1 VRTRKLRAGK
11 TLCHRLV
18 LCVPI
23 VAGVA
28 TRFLLNRLYGAIRSV
43 GEVMYGEDGERRHL
57 TVLFCDLVGSPEIA
71 AILIPRSG
79 KRSSPSTIMLQR
91 RAIERFGGHVA
102 QYLTTGDSAVEHLNE
117 VAEDNPA
124 AASTNRCGA
133 AEFGSEISVG
143 ARWPCGPA
151 G

>member
-57 TVLFCDLVGSPEIA
+57 TVLFCDLVDSPEIA
-71 AILIPRSG
+71 AILPEEWQEIVAEYHHAAAAGNRAL
-79 KRSSPSTIMLQR
+79 RWAR
-91 RAIERFGGHVA
+91 RAVLDDG
-102 QYLTTGDSAVEHLNE
+102 
-117 VAEDNPA
+117 
-124 AASTNRCGA
+124 
-133 AEFGSEISVG
+133 
-143 ARWPCGPA
+143 
-151 G
+151 